1 MSVTCKG
8 EPLKWFANIHIA
20 GQSSSS
26 NAGGVVG
33 IQRGGTSASPRTARA
48 LLANVMMRR
57 SLTAI
62 MTIIIVVTGQD
73 QDVSEKGKARKR
85 TLKLGPISVQ
95 KVGEEDGN
103 GFPIGIA
110 SQIQTIKRPPSDI
123 QGLVTWG
130 GGGVKNI

>member
-1 MSVTCKG
+1 M
-8 EPLKWFANIHIA
+8 
-20 GQSSSS
+20 
-26 NAGGVVG
+26 G

-73 QDVSEKGKARKR
+73 QDVSEKGKSRKR

-110 SQIQTIKRPPSDI
+110 SRIQTIKRPPSDI

>member
-1 MSVTCKG
+1 
-8 EPLKWFANIHIA
+8 
-20 GQSSSS
+20 
-26 NAGGVVG
+26 
-33 IQRGGTSASPRTARA
+33 
-48 LLANVMMRR
+48 
-57 SLTAI
+57 

-110 SQIQTIKRPPSDI
+110 SRIQTIKRPPSDI

-130 GGGVKNI
+130 GGGLRTFEVFICSQTLISLLSPIDECIGLT